1 MDPSSKETFI
11 ALTLW
16 EPLLQMFTL
25 EWKPCATGKLSF
37 QIKNKTRD
45 DYFLFKSI
53 LRVIQMTNVKVS
65 VERNNNN
72 RKMLTATSRTV
83 VTMDPNTKDGRQLST
98 FAAGL
103 DGTELSDLFFL
114 QQQSDQFI
122 RWASIS

>member
-1 MDPSSKETFI
+1 
-11 ALTLW
+11 
-16 EPLLQMFTL
+16 
-25 EWKPCATGKLSF
+25 
-37 QIKNKTRD
+37 
-45 DYFLFKSI
+45 
-53 LRVIQMTNVKVS
+53 MTNVKVS

-72 RKMLTATSRTV
+72 RRMLTATSRTV

>member
-1 MDPSSKETFI
+1 MNKHFSFVKIYPELVSHQLEIGPILDCKIKDRKCCRLEVKLVDPSSKETFI

-53 LRVIQMTNVKVS
+53 L
-65 VERNNNN
+65 
-72 RKMLTATSRTV
+72 
-83 VTMDPNTKDGRQLST
+83 
-98 FAAGL
+98 
-103 DGTELSDLFFL
+103 ELFK
-114 QQQSDQFI
+114 
-122 RWASIS
+122 